1 MSATLEL
8 LPPRLHL
15 RVGQLVSLK
24 IRSQGIEDRVLINLE
39 LCWHSTAPEIVQ
51 ISNGWLRAL
60 QPGQAQIIAMA
71 GSYSSTPALV
81 IVESNIFYSGC
92 GLK

>member
-8 LPPRLHL
+8 LPPRLNL

-24 IRSQGIEDRVLINLE
+24 IRGQGIEDRLLVSLE
-39 LCWHSTAPEIVQ
+39 LCWHSTHPEIVQ

-60 QPGQAQIIAMA
+60 QPGQAQITAMA

-81 IVESNIFYSGC
+81 VVESSASYSGC
-92 GLK
+92 GLR